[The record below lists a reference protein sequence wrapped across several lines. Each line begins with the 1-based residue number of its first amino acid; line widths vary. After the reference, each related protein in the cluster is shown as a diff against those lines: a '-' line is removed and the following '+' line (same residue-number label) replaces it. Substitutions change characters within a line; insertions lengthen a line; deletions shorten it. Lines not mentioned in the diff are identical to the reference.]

1 MTNYEVQKVFRKAIK
16 MCDDAGFHSDSL
28 YQYVEFNRR
37 KTAYGLCYTRREVTG
52 EINSTISVSKYFV
65 ANCNEQQLLE
75 VLCHECLHAYT
86 PYSGHKG
93 EWLRAAHVM
102 NKMYGLDIERCGDYR
117 DENNEKILLKEKI
130 ATAKYILKCPK
141 CGQTIYRNRA
151 SNLTKYPELYLC
163 GICNTHLERIK

>member
-37 KTAYGLCYTRREVTG
+37 KTAYGLCHTRREVTG

-117 DENNEKILLKEKI
+117 DENNEKNPTKRKDCNRKI
-130 ATAKYILKCPK
+130 YSQVPQMRTNDLQKSCKQLDEIPRTVLVRHL
-141 CGQTIYRNRA
+141 Q
-151 SNLTKYPELYLC
+151 YPS
-163 GICNTHLERIK
+163 